1 LILVLFPSGSNFVAA
16 PIRSTVRAAKEKFT
30 LQGLVKRRGTTA
42 ELPAFEELGVTDEAR
57 NIVDWVHF
65 EKSRSELGPGF
76 IRILSYFKED
86 GVKSIAQIEAAMHEQ
101 NTAALVIPAH
111 TLKGESR
118 QLGAEP
124 LAKMA
129 ELIETTARFCV
140 ETHRFPD
147 ELVPEVVELRKLFDE
162 TIELFDKATNPL
174 VSRAGPGAFGR
185 KANNQSFGRI

>member
-1 LILVLFPSGSNFVAA
+1 VP
-16 PIRSTVRAAKEKFT
+16 
-30 LQGLVKRRGTTA
+30 
-42 ELPAFEELGVTDEAR
+42 DEAR
-57 NIVDWVHF
+57 DIVDWGHF

-86 GVKSIAQIEAAMHEQ
+86 GTKSIAQIEQAMREE

-124 LAKMA
+124 LAKIA

-140 ETHRFPD
+140 ESHRFPD
-147 ELVPEVVELRKLFDE
+147 ELVPEVVELRRLFTE
-162 TIELFDKATNPL
+162 TVELFDKATNPL
-174 VSRAGPGAFGR
+174 MTRSSPGGFGR
-185 KANNQSFGRI
+185 KVTNQGFGRI